1 MSLGQ
6 RWAVRVDSSVRLGAG
21 HLMRCLTL
29 AQQVRR
35 RGATVE
41 FICADFS
48 DHMGALVQQQG
59 FELHM
64 LEVSRGTG
72 GAQLFDWSMDAS
84 CTSDIAG
91 GQPWDWLVVDH
102 YRIDARWEAALRLQA
117 RHILVIDDL
126 ADRPH
131 VCDVVL
137 DQNYYPHQE
146 HRYDELV
153 PPHCRKLLGPRF
165 VLLRREFTEARARL
179 SRHIGDVRRI
189 LVNFGGADEP
199 NITALALTAI
209 RLIGR
214 KDITIEVMISAATT
228 HRADIE
234 AQVSSLP
241 TARLHLQTSRMA
253 ELIVEADLAIGAC
266 GSSTWER
273 CCLGL
278 PTLALVLADNQ
289 RNGAAALDK
298 AGIIVNLG
306 EACNMTAETLARE
319 IDALIA
325 DKPGRAALSKY
336 SLDLGI
342 GTGPDTIDLL
352 MDPNPR

>member
-1 MSLGQ
+1 
-6 RWAVRVDSSVRLGAG
+6 
-21 HLMRCLTL
+21 MRCLTL

-64 LEVSRGTG
+64 LEVSKGTG
-72 GAQLFDWSMDAS
+72 GAQLFDWSIDAS

-102 YRIDARWEAALRLQA
+102 YGIDARWETALRLQA

-146 HRYDELV
+146 HRYEELV

-165 VLLRREFTEARARL
+165 VLLRREFTEARDRL

-209 RLIGR
+209 RLLGR
-214 KDITIEVMISAATT
+214 KDIAIEVVISATTT
-228 HRADIE
+228 HRAAIE

-241 TARLHLQTSRMA
+241 TARLHVQTSRMA

-289 RNGAAALDK
+289 RNGASALDK

-319 IDALIA
+319 IGALIA
-325 DKPGRAALSKY
+325 DKAVRAALSKN
-336 SLDLGI
+336 SLDLGV

-352 MDPNPR
+352 MDPNPK

>member
-1 MSLGQ
+1 
-6 RWAVRVDSSVRLGAG
+6 
-21 HLMRCLTL
+21 MRCLTL
-29 AQQVRR
+29 AQQVRQ

-41 FICADFS
+41 FICANYM
-48 DHMGALVQQQG
+48 DHMGSLVRQQG

-64 LEVSRGTG
+64 LEVFKSTG
-72 GAQLFDWSMDAS
+72 REHLFDWSIDAAA
-84 CTSDIAG
+84 TSELAKG
-91 GQPWDWLVVDH
+91 KPWDWLVADH
-102 YRIDARWEAALRLQA
+102 YGIDARWETALRLQA
-117 RHILVIDDL
+117 HRILVIDDL

-137 DQNYYPHQE
+137 DQNYYPQQE
-146 HRYDELV
+146 HRYDGLV

-165 VLLRREFTEARARL
+165 ILLRREFTEARARL

-189 LVNFGGADEP
+189 LVNFGGTDEP
-199 NITALALTAI
+199 NITALALAAI
-209 RLIGR
+209 SLLGR
-214 KDITIEVMISAATT
+214 NDIAIDVVISATT
-228 HRADIE
+228 PHRAAIA

-241 TARLHLQTSRMA
+241 TARLHIQTARMA

-289 RNGAAALDK
+289 SNGAAVLDK
-298 AGIIVNLG
+298 AGIIINLG
-306 EACNMTAETLARE
+306 EARSMTAETLARE
-319 IDALIA
+319 ISALIV
-325 DKPGRAALSKY
+325 DKAARAALSQH
-336 SLDLGI
+336 SLSLGA

-352 MDPNPR
+352 MEPNPK